1 MERKIPVSFIFNGIL
16 YSIFY
21 LYFAQ
26 MCFDAWKSVWCG
38 LNNDTSWIIYIFFS
52 RIFAAHI
59 LWWDWKR
66 TYLANLCF
74 LFKRNSMISCRSCI
88 IAYSYALYGLF
99 VHFSFYYPLAFCI
112 SFLPSFSLF
121 LSLFHSLYF
130 PLPVTLPLFSPPLPT
145 FVVLYVLWKCAC
157 NDNRMCQTWCIW
169 LKITILFH
177 IWGTFSI
184 LQ

>member
-130 PLPVTLPLFSPPLPT
+130 PLPVTLPLFSPLFPHSWCYMS
-145 FVVLYVLWKCAC
+145 FGNVLVTTIECARRDAFGWK
-157 NDNRMCQTWCIW
+157 
-169 LKITILFH
+169 
-177 IWGTFSI
+177 
-184 LQ
+184 